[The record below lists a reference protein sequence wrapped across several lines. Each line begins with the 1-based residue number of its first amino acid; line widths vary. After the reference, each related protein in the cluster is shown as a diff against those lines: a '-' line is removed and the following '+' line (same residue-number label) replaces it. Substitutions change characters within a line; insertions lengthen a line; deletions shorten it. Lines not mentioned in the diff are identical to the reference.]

1 MESTVEK
8 RAEDLTGL
16 SLRHLRG
23 CGGEEAVPAVAPAPV
38 RCGTDGRGVARAQQV
53 VWSHDET

>member
-1 MESTVEK
+1 METPVEK

-23 CGGEEAVPAVAPAPV
+23 CGGEEAVPGVAPAPV
-38 RCGTDGRGVARAQQV
+38 RCGTDGRGVACVQQV
-53 VWSHDET
+53 VWSHVET